1 MGFTTQDVHIDVP
14 LTNLVIGFE
23 PTNTIVQDIFP
34 EVPVGKQSDKYYV
47 WDKGDFFRI
56 PNTKRAEK
64 TKGQSVEFNVSSES
78 YFATNYALLHE
89 EAFETMANADTVLK
103 SREKRV
109 RAIKN
114 LLMLDWENRVASLI
128 SSGSNVGSFTTL
140 SGTSQWNDYANSD
153 PFNDITVGMEAVRS
167 TTGKDTNLIIL
178 PQAVMVQLRNHPDLI
193 DRVKYGGTNDRPGMV
208 TQNAIA
214 ELFGVEKVLVGKSI
228 KNTGAEGLPDSFTDV
243 WGKNVVLAHVGARA
257 DADGTDPS
265 LGYTFRWNNPQL
277 GSRPFV
283 AEIWNDPDGGNFENR
298 RVQTYQDEKIT
309 ASELGYVID
318 SAVA

>member
-14 LTNLVIGFE
+14 LTNLVVGFE
-23 PTNTIVQDIFP
+23 PMGTIVQDIFP
-34 EVPVGKQSDKYYV
+34 EVPVGKQSDKYYT
-47 WDKGDFFRI
+47 WAKGDFFRI

-64 TKGQSVEFNVSSES
+64 TKGQTVEFNVSSDS
-78 YFATNYALLHE
+78 YFATNYAIVHE
-89 EAFETMANADTVLK
+89 EAFETMVNADQVLK

-109 RAIKN
+109 RALKN

-153 PFNDITVGMEAVRS
+153 PFGDIITGMEAIRS
-167 TTGKDTNLIIL
+167 TTGKEANLIEI
-178 PQAVMVQLRNHPDLI
+178 PQSVMVQLKNHPDLV
-193 DRVKYGGTNDRPGMV
+193 DRVKYTGSNDRPGQV
-208 TQNAIA
+208 TENALA
-214 ELFGVEKVLVGKSI
+214 ALFGVDKILVGKSI
-228 KNTGAEGLPDSFTDV
+228 KNTGSEGLADSFTDV
-243 WGKNVVLAHVGARA
+243 WGKNVVLMHVGARA

-265 LGYTFRWNNPQL
+265 LGYTFRWNSPQL

-298 RVQTYQDEKIT
+298 RVQTYQDEKLT
-309 ASELGYVID
+309 APELGYVID